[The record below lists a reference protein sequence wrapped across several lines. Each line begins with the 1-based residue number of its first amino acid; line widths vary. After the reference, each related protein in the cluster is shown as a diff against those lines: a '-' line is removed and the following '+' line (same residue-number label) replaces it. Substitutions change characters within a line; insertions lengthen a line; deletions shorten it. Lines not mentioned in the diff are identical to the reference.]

1 MKKLILS
8 LVGAVIV
15 IAGIGYLVVVMSGS
29 GTDEKTTGAIK
40 QEEKSKEKE
49 GNESQEALAALENGA
64 NKVTLGEAKESADYS
79 IAVDQAEPVEKI
91 DPENPDNEIITL
103 QGEVKML
110 PNENTQGTDAD
121 SPFALRGQIIIDEN
135 GEEYEAVQ
143 TTFVKKERWNNA
155 NIKPDGHIIFLKS
168 FEIPKD
174 TKVLYYKMD
183 KNGMLLSDLLVDLE
197 ALDRE

>member
-8 LVGAVIV
+8 LVGALIV
-15 IAGIGYLVVVMSGS
+15 IAGISYLVVVMSGS
-29 GTDEKTTGAIK
+29 GTDEKTTGALK

-64 NKVTLGEAKESADYS
+64 NKVTLGEAQESFEYS
-79 IAVDQAEPVEKI
+79 IVVDQAEPAEEI
-91 DPENPDNEIITL
+91 APENPDNEIITI

-110 PNENTQGTDAD
+110 PNEDTKGTDTD
-121 SPFALRGQIIIDEN
+121 SPFALRGQVVIDEN

-143 TTFVKKERWNNA
+143 TTFVQKERWNNA
-155 NIKPDGHIIFLKS
+155 NMKPDGHIIFLKS

-174 TKVLYYKMD
+174 KKLLYYKMD

>member
-8 LVGAVIV
+8 LVGALIV
-15 IAGIGYLVVVMSGS
+15 IAGISYLVVVMSGS
-29 GTDEKTTGAIK
+29 GTDEKTIGALK

-64 NKVTLGEAKESADYS
+64 NKVTLGEAQESFEYS
-79 IAVDQAEPVEKI
+79 IVVDQAEPVEKI
-91 DPENPDNEIITL
+91 APENPDNEIITL

-110 PNENTQGTDAD
+110 PNEDTKGTDTD
-121 SPFALRGQIIIDEN
+121 SPFALRGQVVIDEN

-155 NIKPDGHIIFLKS
+155 NMKPDGHIIFLKS

>member
-8 LVGAVIV
+8 LVGALIV
-15 IAGIGYLVVVMSGS
+15 IAGISYLVVVMSGS
-29 GTDEKTTGAIK
+29 GTDEKTTGK

-49 GNESQEALAALENGA
+49 GNESQEALAALEKGA
-64 NKVTLGEAKESADYS
+64 NKVTLGEAKESFEYS
-79 IAVDQAEPVEKI
+79 IVVDQAEPVEKI
-91 DPENPDNEIITL
+91 APENPDNEIITL

-110 PNENTQGTDAD
+110 PNENTEEGSNTDT
-121 SPFALRGQIIIDEN
+121 PFALRGQIVIDEN

>member
-8 LVGAVIV
+8 LAGALIV
-15 IAGIGYLVVVMSGS
+15 IAGISYLVVVMSGS
-29 GTDEKTTGAIK
+29 GTDEKTTGK

-49 GNESQEALAALENGA
+49 GNESQEALAALEKGA
-64 NKVTLGEAKESADYS
+64 NKVTLGEAKESFEYS
-79 IAVDQAEPVEKI
+79 IVVDQAEPVEKI
-91 DPENPDNEIITL
+91 APENPDNEIITL

-110 PNENTQGTDAD
+110 PNENIEEGSNTDT
-121 SPFALRGQIIIDEN
+121 PFALRGQIVIDEN

-155 NIKPDGHIIFLKS
+155 NIKSDGHIIFLKS

>member
-8 LVGAVIV
+8 LAGALIV
-15 IAGIGYLVVVMSGS
+15 IAGISYLVVVMSGS
-29 GTDEKTTGAIK
+29 GTDEKTTGK

-49 GNESQEALAALENGA
+49 GNESQEALAALEKGA
-64 NKVTLGEAKESADYS
+64 NKVTLGEAKESFEYS
-79 IAVDQAEPVEKI
+79 IVVDQAEPVEKI
-91 DPENPDNEIITL
+91 APENPDNEIITL

-110 PNENTQGTDAD
+110 PNENTEEGSNTDT
-121 SPFALRGQIIIDEN
+121 PFALRGQIVIDEN

>member
-8 LVGAVIV
+8 LAGALIV
-15 IAGIGYLVVVMSGS
+15 IAGISYLVVVMSGS
-29 GTDEKTTGAIK
+29 GTDEKTTGK

-49 GNESQEALAALENGA
+49 GNESQEALAALEKGA
-64 NKVTLGEAKESADYS
+64 NKVTLGEAKESFEYS
-79 IAVDQAEPVEKI
+79 IVVDQAEPVEKI
-91 DPENPDNEIITL
+91 APENPDNEIITL

-110 PNENTQGTDAD
+110 PNENTEEGSNTDT
-121 SPFALRGQIIIDEN
+121 PFALRGQIVIDEN
-135 GEEYEAVQ
+135 GEEYEAIQ

>member
-8 LVGAVIV
+8 LVGALIV
-15 IAGIGYLVVVMSGS
+15 IAGISYLVVVMSGS
-29 GTDEKTTGAIK
+29 GTDEKTTGK

-49 GNESQEALAALENGA
+49 GNESQEALAALEKGA
-64 NKVTLGEAKESADYS
+64 NKVTLGEAKESFEYS
-79 IAVDQAEPVEKI
+79 IVVDQAEPVEKI
-91 DPENPDNEIITL
+91 APENPDNEIITL

-110 PNENTQGTDAD
+110 PNENTEEGSNTDT
-121 SPFALRGQIIIDEN
+121 PFALRGQIVIDEN
-135 GEEYEAVQ
+135 GEEYEAIQ